1 VIGTTLDTTEPR
13 TVRER
18 IARAFES
25 IDDAFCA
32 FDHGMRLTFAADR
45 LDLPSGPPLGLGGAR
60 TGTTVSLPCAWTLFF
75 YTDGLIEARSGPRP
89 NADRFGE
96 DGLLDY
102 LAAHPSPA
110 NLDGTGLDALLGHVL
125 QLSGDGFADDVAVLL
140 VRHHP
145 EAAGP
150 GPRTPRPQR

>member
-1 VIGTTLDTTEPR
+1 MGEGGRSGRFT
-13 TVRER
+13 
-18 IARAFES
+18 
-25 IDDAFCA
+25 
-32 FDHGMRLTFAADR
+32 HQDR
-45 LDLPSGPPLGLGGAR
+45 GNQPPPPNAKR
-60 TGTTVSLPCAWTLFF
+60 SCAWTLFF

-96 DGLLDY
+96 DGLLDH

-110 NLDGTGLDALLGHVL
+110 NLDDTGLDALLGHVQ